1 MIEDIIMNVINERTN
16 ESGSVTLYKEVFN
29 GTNYDEIRID
39 DEIIERCKDFPV
51 ELSIDIWCCFES
63 PGVDV
68 YALSIAW
75 IEDGKPQHYTDTLN
89 CF

>member
-1 MIEDIIMNVINERTN
+1 MIKDIIALVINERTN
-16 ESGSVTLYKEVFN
+16 KSGSVNIYKEVFN
-29 GTNYDEIRID
+29 GITYDEIKID
-39 DEIIERCKDFPV
+39 DEIIERCKEFPV

-63 PGVDV
+63 PAVDV

-75 IEDGKPQHYTDTLN
+75 IEDGKLQHYTDTLI

>member
-16 ESGSVTLYKEVFN
+16 EFGSVALYKEVFN
-29 GTNYDEIRID
+29 GTNYDEVRID

-51 ELSIDIWCCFES
+51 ELSIDIWCYFES
-63 PGVDV
+63 PAVDV
-68 YALSIAW
+68 YALSVEW
-75 IEDGKPQHYTDTLN
+75 IEDGEFQYYTDTLI